1 MCAEHWRPR
10 CTPTEYRG
18 NCGASGAP
26 TVLSEN
32 WDNPQVGD
40 AVALAVVGSGL
51 TWAGALLGALPHVE
65 PRCQETPEP
74 LPLAADYCWS
84 VNV

>member
-1 MCAEHWRPR
+1 VEH
-10 CTPTEYRG
+10 RG

-51 TWAGALLGALPHVE
+51 TWAGALLE
-65 PRCQETPEP
+65 RCH
-74 LPLAADYCWS
+74 A
-84 VNV
+84 